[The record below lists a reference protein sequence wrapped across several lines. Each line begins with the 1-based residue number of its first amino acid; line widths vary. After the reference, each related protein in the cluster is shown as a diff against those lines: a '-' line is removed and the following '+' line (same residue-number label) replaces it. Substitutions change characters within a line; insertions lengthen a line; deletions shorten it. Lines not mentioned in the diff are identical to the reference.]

1 MGPATPVGVAVRGIA
16 FALVAC
22 LAATPAWAEN
32 RYALIITG
40 ATGGDAFVATYT
52 KWADELTAAFRDH
65 LTFPASHVTVLTGT
79 SEVAAEQSTQ
89 QNVRAAVA
97 SLRERV
103 QKDDLVVVVLVGHG
117 TIDGAS
123 AKFNLVGPDLTSTE
137 WGEMLRDLPGRV
149 VVVNTT
155 GASYPFLR
163 DLAARG
169 RIVITATE
177 SAAQRYDTVFPER
190 LIAALRDPAADL
202 DKNGRVSVWELF
214 VATSRAV
221 AQHFEREGLLATER
235 ARLDDTGDGDGVDST
250 TAGVDGALARATYLE
265 RDRAVLEGDPELT
278 ELVTRRRTL
287 EEQAERLKQRKPSM
301 PIEQWEREF
310 EALMIELARVSKRIR
325 SRS

>member
-1 MGPATPVGVAVRGIA
+1 MRGCAIVLL
-16 FALVAC
+16 AL
-22 LAATPAWAEN
+22 LAASPASAED
-32 RYALIITG
+32 RYALVITG
-40 ATGGDAFVATYT
+40 APGGDAFVATYA
-52 KWADELTAAFRDH
+52 KWADDLTSVFRDH
-65 LTFPASHVTVLTGT
+65 LAFTPTHVTVLTGT
-79 SEVAAEQSTQ
+79 SDVPSEQSTQ

-97 SLRERV
+97 SLRQRV
-103 QKDDLVVVVLVGHG
+103 RRDDLVVIVLVGHG
-117 TIDGAS
+117 SVDGAS

-149 VVVNTT
+149 VVMNTT
-155 GASYPFLR
+155 GGSYPFLR

-190 LIAALRDPAADL
+190 LIAALKDPAADL
-202 DKNGRVSVWELF
+202 DKNGRVSLWELF

-235 ARLDDTGDGDGVDST
+235 ARLDDTGDGDSVDAVT
-250 TAGVDGALARATYLE
+250 PGTDGALARATYLE
-265 RDRAVLEGDPELT
+265 RDRAAVEGDPELT

-287 EEQAERLKQRKPSM
+287 EEEAERLKQRKPSM
-301 PIEQWEREF
+301 PLEQWEREF